1 MCARAYDAS
10 GILTR
15 MQETESQS
23 LTLNP
28 LYNWANETQD
38 IVQSLEDSEIGT
50 GQRFYVDSGVTTAGD
65 GTSVTKAKAT
75 IDEAVGLCTAGR
87 GDIIYV
93 VQGHAEAITA
103 ATSLVCDIAGVSI
116 IGMGNGSLIPTLT
129 FTTADTA
136 LVSVTAANV
145 RISGIKFVA
154 NFANVASL
162 ITLAATADGA
172 IIDNC
177 VFTDTSTILN
187 MLVCITVAADCDNI
201 TLAYNRFDAVVSAT
215 SDNAILLAGGSDN
228 SRIVGN
234 IVYGTFTDGGILASA
249 AASTNITVTDNIVGT
264 IDAIAVEM
272 KSDTTGI
279 FARNLCGANTT
290 SIAAA
295 VPVASLAAMYCFEN
309 YVTGALGASGI
320 IIPGVDAD

>member
-1 MCARAYDAS
+1 MGTRTYNAS
-10 GILTR
+10 SILAR
-15 MQETESQS
+15 MQDTESQS

-28 LYNWANETQD
+28 LYNWSNETQD
-38 IVQSLEDSEIGT
+38 IVQNLEDSERGT
-50 GQRFYVDSGVTTAGD
+50 GQAFYVDSNVGTAGD
-65 GTSVTKAKAT
+65 GTTVEKAVAT
-75 IDEAVGLCTAGR
+75 IDEAVGLCTASR

-93 VQGHAEAITA
+93 VQGHAEAITT
-103 ATSLVCDIAGVSI
+103 ATSLVADVAGVSI

-154 NFANVASL
+154 NFADVASL

-172 IIDNC
+172 TVDNC

-187 MLVCITVAADCDNI
+187 MLVCITVAANCDNI
-201 TLAYNRFDAVVSAT
+201 VIAYNRFDAVPSAT

-228 SRIVGN
+228 SRIIGN
-234 IVYGTFTDGGILASA
+234 TIYGTFTDGGILASA
-249 AASTNITVTDNIVGT
+249 AASTNITITDNLIGC
-264 IDAIAVEM
+264 IDAIAYAG
-272 KSDTTGI
+272 SATSTGL
-279 FARNLCGANTT
+279 FMRNLLGANTT

-295 VPVASLAAMYCFEN
+295 LTGVDAMFCCEN

-320 IIPGVDAD
+320 IFPGVDSDA